1 MNVKQVLLTKRQVAV
16 ISKKDCMGRCKRYC
30 RGSACLLDIH
40 DLVKVLIL
48 HATHSWIV
56 ALRTSAAAVNNTGC
70 VALVSLQYRLIKQV

>member
-1 MNVKQVLLTKRQVAV
+1 
-16 ISKKDCMGRCKRYC
+16 MGRCKRYC

-70 VALVSLQYRLIKQV
+70 VALVNLQYRLIKQV